1 MDRWKSRGGKSQR
14 REKVRRERVGT
25 KKIKVREKVEKSR
38 NIVFCSKSR
47 LAKEAGAEPSG
58 QMGNEK
64 LHAAPAHFEAKMRK
78 TPQVRN
84 TFGSWHVQKVYAVVA
99 PNTFRTLNVQKTAA
113 LEHFWKLRCS
123 KSARPCGAKQIS
135 KSKWC
140 SKIAR
145 RCGEKQISKSKCAN
159 HFSGTLLEVEMFKK
173 CTPLWRKAHFDY
185 KMYKTP
191 QLRNTF
197 GSWDVQKAHAAVARN
212 KFRSQNTK
220 KHHMLDHFWKLRC
233 SKSARRCGAKHISKS
248 KCWTRSDVVSQAQ
261 GILNLAKSEQNAKV
275 LWQLQQRWQAWD
287 VWRRSAKMHF
297 ACLAGAQGLQF
308 GGSNL
313 KSSGSL
319 RCFLWQAQHFVWPG
333 LTFSRQAQYFRQ
345 MSQQKRKTQW
355 YEAVSSALNFPFLKE
370 VWQNGF
376 ACAAVKF

>member
-1 MDRWKSRGGKSQR
+1 MEKQRWEESEKRKSQKR
-14 REKVRRERVGT
+14 KSGHKEDQGSRKGKV
-25 KKIKVREKVEKSR
+25 SR

-99 PNTFRTLNVQKTAA
+99 PSTFRSQNAQNTSAP
-113 LEHFWKLRCS
+113 EHFWKLRCS
-123 KSARPCGAKQIS
+123 KSVRCCGAKHVS
-135 KSKWC
+135 N
-140 SKIAR
+140 
-145 RCGEKQISKSKCAN
+145 SKCAKDR
-159 HFSGTLLEVEMFKK
+159 SPGTLLEVEMFKK
-173 CTPLWRKAHFDY
+173 CTPLWREASFEV
-185 KMYKTP
+185 KMSKTR
-191 QLRNTF
+191 QLRNAF
-197 GSWDVQKAHAAVARN
+197 GSWDVQKMHATVAQST
-212 KFRSQNTK
+212 FRLQNVQNTSAPEHFWK
-220 KHHMLDHFWKLRC
+220 LRCSKSARRCGAKQISKSKYQKHHMLDHFWKLRC

-287 VWRRSAKMHF
+287 VWRSAKMP
-297 ACLAGAQGLQF
+297 
-308 GGSNL
+308 NL

-319 RCFLWQAQHFVWPG
+319 RFFSMTGAALRMTWPHF
-333 LTFSRQAQYFRQ
+333 
-345 MSQQKRKTQW
+345 
-355 YEAVSSALNFPFLKE
+355 
-370 VWQNGF
+370 F
-376 ACAAVKF
+376 AAGAIL

>member
-99 PNTFRTLNVQKTAA
+99 PNTFSN
-113 LEHFWKLRCS
+113 
-123 KSARPCGAKQIS
+123 
-135 KSKWC
+135 
-140 SKIAR
+140 
-145 RCGEKQISKSKCAN
+145 SKCAKDR
-159 HFSGTLLEVEMFKK
+159 SPGTLLEVEMFKK
-173 CTPLWRKAHFDY
+173 CTPLWREANFEV
-185 KMYKTP
+185 KMMFKNCTP
-191 QLRNTF
+191 LWREANFEVKMRKPLQRNAF
-197 GSWDVQKAHAAVARN
+197 GSWDVQKMHATVAQST
-212 KFRSQNTK
+212 FRLQNVQNTSAPEHFWK
-220 KHHMLDHFWKLRC
+220 LRCSKSARRCGAKQISKSKYQKHHMLDHFWKLRC

-261 GILNLAKSEQNAKV
+261 GILNLAKSEQIAKV

-376 ACAAVKF
+376 ACDAVKF